1 MAARPPCDGERLP
14 ATVKIRRMRRTGVL
28 PKSRQV
34 LPRSRIWKGSRPI
47 EKARADTIHRGNPY
61 RAVLRREYP
70 EPLIAL
76 LAFILGIWLWDHY
89 FGKTQGYQPGTEEIA
104 LVKIDRDLRLAEA
117 MHEDPAWLKWLAG
130 ADDAVVVRRDALE
143 VFGKLAVEKALTAQG
158 LEAFAIVKAEHDN
171 LPIREVL
178 GQVMQGQMISDFE
191 TTSADLANHR
201 GTWWHAKLIESW
213 QQMMPPAS
221 HWQQAYGADLIQLRT
236 RAVMARSA
244 VWLLG
249 LVGLAFLP
257 QALRSLKKGV
267 FAKPTGYAGAWPLA
281 LGLVVFL
288 VATLAWIGF
297 TMTLELGISSLP
309 GLHPA
314 LGIFLDSAARLL
326 PSMIALALL
335 FRRPSHAARV
345 LGLARRISLPVV
357 LGMFSLLMIL
367 DQVLRWAMAGTGLN
381 NPGGGLSLGDDGLWG
396 LAFGVVSACLLA
408 PVAEEILY
416 RGVLFG
422 SARNRLGVVPA
433 ALLSSAVFAI
443 LHFYDSYGLASV
455 GVFGFSCALVYAGTG
470 SLSTVIALHMLYNT
484 AIKIPEWI
492 VYHAPFR

>member
-1 MAARPPCDGERLP
+1 MPSSGNW
-14 ATVKIRRMRRTGVL
+14 
-28 PKSRQV
+28 Q
-34 LPRSRIWKGSRPI
+34 GSPPI
-47 EKARADTIHRGNPY
+47 EKAKADNIHRGNPY
-61 RAVLRREYP
+61 RAILRREYP

-89 FGKTQGYQPGTEEIA
+89 FGDVQGYRPGTEQIA

-117 MHEDPAWLKWLAG
+117 MQDDPPWLKWLAG
-130 ADDAVVVRRDALE
+130 ADAPAEVRHNALE
-143 VFGKLAVEKALTAQG
+143 VFKKLAAEKSLTPVG
-158 LEAFAIVKAEHDN
+158 LEAFAIVHAEQEK

-178 GQVMQGQMISDFE
+178 GQFLQGQMISDFE
-191 TTSADLANHR
+191 VTSQDLANHR

-213 QQMMPPAS
+213 QEMMPPAS
-221 HWQQAYGADLIQLRT
+221 AWQLAYGADMIQLRT

-249 LVGLAFLP
+249 LAGLAFLP
-257 QALRSLKKGV
+257 QALRCLKKGV
-267 FAKPTGYAGAWPLA
+267 FAKPAGYATAWPLP

-297 TMTLELGISSLP
+297 TMTLEVGISTLP
-309 GLHPA
+309 GLHPGV
-314 LGIFLDSAARLL
+314 GIFLDSAARIL

-335 FRRPSHAARV
+335 FRRPTHAARV
-345 LGLARRISLPVV
+345 LGLDRRISVKLV

-367 DQVLRWAMAGTGLN
+367 DQVLRWAMNGAASN
-381 NPGGGLSLGDDGLWG
+381 EPGGGLSLGDAGLWG
-396 LAFGVVSACLLA
+396 LAFAVVSACLLA
-408 PVAEEILY
+408 PLAEEILY
-416 RGVLFG
+416 RGVLFR
-422 SARNRLGVVPA
+422 SAQNRLGVVPA

-455 GVFGFSCALVYAGTG
+455 GVFGFSCALLYSGSG
-470 SLSTVIALHMLYNT
+470 SLSTVIVLHMLYNV

-492 VYHAPFR
+492 VYQAPLG